1 MIFKLDMLVQMMYVR
16 SSTMILHF
24 GLIYQIMAIM
34 GNLLFLVLLKL
45 LKSSPNDSVYNT
57 QVQMLFVKSSTKIL
71 HLILFCR
78 KYARDGQFLSPKV
91 QTFMTPNNA
100 EIALN
105 PFISSPDPK
114 GQVSYCHHLA
124 SVVVVRRTS

>member
-78 KYARDGQFLSPKV
+78 KYARDGKFLSPKL
-91 QTFMTPNNA
+91 QTFMTQTMQ
-100 EIALN
+100 
-105 PFISSPDPK
+105 K
-114 GQVSYCHHLA
+114 
-124 SVVVVRRTS
+124 